1 MQVIQKNAVFFGTVV
16 MLILSIT
23 LLGGLNSVSAKGEKV
38 YKWKMQVVWPEA
50 TMYSEN
56 TRQMVK
62 RIKEASKGRLD
73 IKLFYANQLVGTKEQ
88 FNSLSMGVM
97 QMHIWPTVYGTGK
110 IPASTFFFSIP
121 GGFTTSDEF
130 RAWFYS
136 GGGLKIIRETYAK
149 HGVHYIAPSF
159 YPDNPARI
167 SREKPIATL
176 ADFKGLKIRAL
187 PGLQSAVMK
196 ELGASPMYLPVDEV
210 YSGFDKGVVDAL
222 SGYTTYGWYKMG
234 MHKIAKYIS
243 EPGFIMGTLG
253 LEIAANKKAWDK
265 LPDDLKLIVEMASRE
280 MDMIASQAD
289 LLASKDALGKMK
301 SEGMQTQVLSNE
313 DIAKMREVAHKICDA
328 YAEKDPVSKQVWDS
342 QKAMLKKLGKY

>member
-1 MQVIQKNAVFFGTVV
+1 MKETQNKAVFIGSLAA
-16 MLILSIT
+16 LILSVT
-23 LLGGLNSVSAKGEKV
+23 LCCGLNPVWAKDKV

-62 RIKEASKGRLD
+62 RIKEASNGRLD

-121 GGFTTSDEF
+121 GGFTSSDEF

-136 GGGLKIIRETYAK
+136 GGGLDIIRETYARY
-149 HGVHYIAPSF
+149 GVHYIAPSF

-167 SREKPIATL
+167 SRDRPIATL
-176 ADFKGLKIRAL
+176 ADFEGLKIRAL
-187 PGLQSAVMK
+187 PGLQSAVFK

-210 YSGFDKGVVDAL
+210 YSGFDKGIVDAL

-234 MHKIAKYIS
+234 MHKIAKHIS

-253 LEIAANKKAWDK
+253 LEISANKRAWDT

-301 SEGMQTQVLSNE
+301 SEGMQTQVLSKE
-313 DIAKMREVAHKICDA
+313 DIAKMGEVARKICDA
-328 YAEKDPVSKQVWDS
+328 YAEKDPVSKKVWDS
-342 QKAMLKKLGKY
+342 QKSMLKRLGKF